1 MSLAAQWQHQTCLR
15 QPVSQVPLSRWRHG
29 SGLSLPLSCWR
40 RGSIGREKGHCS
52 LCLVP
57 GTCTGEARARPGLGA
72 VLMCSFA
79 PSMPESCC
87 ATLSRRDGWERKGLF
102 SPVCPEKLSAL
113 GCAWHEQQVALGVAA
128 MADFSWAC
136 CAWLGLCSAK
146 SSLPGAPVGNKSPT
160 NCQQRSKKTVGRA
173 GGSQS
178 QLPLSM
184 VASSVVTVTSGNT
197 ANLLCLFLCQ
207 VRGELSGRPSW
218 KVRPSSPC

>member
-1 MSLAAQWQHQTCLR
+1 MDLAFPFLFPAGGEAALAGKRGTAHSALSLALAQ
-15 QPVSQVPLSRWRHG
+15 
-29 SGLSLPLSCWR
+29 
-40 RGSIGREKGHCS
+40 E
-52 LCLVP
+52 
-57 GTCTGEARARPGLGA
+57 RPEPD
-72 VLMCSFA
+72 LMCSFA
-79 PSMPESCC
+79 PSMSESCC
-87 ATLSRRDGWERKGLF
+87 ATLSRRDGWEGKGLF
-102 SPVCPEKLSAL
+102 SPVCPEKPSAL
-113 GCAWHEQQVALGVAA
+113 GCAWHEQRVALGVAA

-136 CAWLGLCSAK
+136 CAWLGLCSAE
-146 SSLPGAPVGNKSPT
+146 SSLPAAPVGNKSPT